1 MAKANAKKTV
11 KRSKKTRQIV
21 QHGQAHIMASFNN
34 TIVSITD
41 EKGNVLTWAT
51 GWSAGFKGA
60 RESTPYAAQVT
71 AEQAVERAKTLHSI
85 ESVDVYVKWIG
96 IGREQAIRGLISAW
110 VDLKAIYDITPIP
123 HNGCRKKKVRK
134 L

>member
-1 MAKANAKKTV
+1 MAKTTV
-11 KRSKKTRQIV
+11 KKSKKTRAII
-21 QHGQAHIMASFNN
+21 QHGQAHILASFNN

-51 GWSAGFKGA
+51 GGSAWFKGA
-60 RESTPYAAQVT
+60 RESTPYAAQLT
-71 AEQAVERAKTLHSI
+71 AEQAIEKAKTLHSM
-85 ESVDVYVKWIG
+85 ESVDVYIKGIG
-96 IGREQAIRGLISAW
+96 IGREQAVRGLISGG
-110 VDLKAIYDITPIP
+110 VELRGIYDITPIP

>member
-1 MAKANAKKTV
+1 MAKATV
-11 KRSKKTRQIV
+11 KRSKKTRKVIEV
-21 QHGQAHIMASFNN
+21 GQAHIQASFNN

-51 GWSAGFKGA
+51 GWAAGFKWA
-60 RESTPYAAQVT
+60 REATPYAAQVI
-71 AEQAVERAKTLHSI
+71 AEQATTKAITLHGLK
-85 ESVDVYVKWIG
+85 EVTVYVKWIG
-96 IGREQAIRGLISAW
+96 VWREQAIRGLLSGWLEI
-110 VDLKAIYDITPIP
+110 KAIFDITPIP

>member
-1 MAKANAKKTV
+1 MAKATV
-11 KRSKKTRQIV
+11 KKSKKTRQIV
-21 QHGQAHIMASFNN
+21 PHGQAHILASFNN

-41 EKGNVLTWAT
+41 EKWNVLTWAT

-60 RESTPYAAQVT
+60 REATPYAAQVT
-71 AEQAVERAKTLHSI
+71 AAQAMERAKTLHSI
-85 ESVDVYVKWIG
+85 ETVDVYVKWIG
-96 IGREQAIRGLISAW
+96 IGREQAIRWLISSW
-110 VDLKAIYDITPIP
+110 VELKAIYDITPVP

>member
-1 MAKANAKKTV
+1 MAKTTTV
-11 KRSKKTRQIV
+11 KKSKKTRQIV
-21 QHGQAHIMASFNN
+21 PHGQAHIQASFNN

-41 EKGNVLTWAT
+41 EKGNVLTWAS

-60 RESTPYAAQVT
+60 REATPYAAQVV
-71 AEQAVERAKTLHSI
+71 AEEAISKAKTLHSI

-96 IGREQAIRGLISAW
+96 IGREQAIRGLISGG
-110 VDLKAIYDITPIP
+110 VDLRAIFDITPVP

>member
-1 MAKANAKKTV
+1 MAKTTIKK
-11 KRSKKTRQIV
+11 SKKTRQIIP
-21 QHGQAHIMASFNN
+21 HGQAHINATFNN

-41 EKGNVLTWAT
+41 EKGSVLTWSS

-60 RESTPYAAQVT
+60 REATPYAAQVV
-71 AEQAVERAKTLHSI
+71 AEQAISKAKTLHSI

-96 IGREQAIRGLISAW
+96 IGREQAIRGLISGG
-110 VDLKAIYDITPIP
+110 VDLKAIFDITPVP